1 TGRPTGRTLR
11 PQATSLCRR
20 RRSRSASRHSQ
31 GRSGR
36 PRAPGLRAH
45 TRTSPTSTRSTRAAT
60 SPLGKSLSS
69 SRARCGRPSSRC
81 ASRSREE
88 TKGAVQQQPP
98 GINRI
103 DLQQH
108 DISAPG
114 REVIQNVVTIST
126 EAPPIR
132 HKHPGGEEIIYV
144 LEGSLEYTVEGQEP
158 TTVNAGEVF
167 FVPADTVH
175 AVRNVGTPDAS

>member
-1 TGRPTGRTLR
+1 MDI
-11 PQATSLCRR
+11 
-20 RRSRSASRHSQ
+20 H
-31 GRSGR
+31 
-36 PRAPGLRAH
+36 RAER
-45 TRTSPTSTRSTRAAT
+45 
-60 SPLGKSLSS
+60 
-69 SRARCGRPSSRC
+69 
-81 ASRSREE
+81 
-88 TKGAVQQQPP
+88 QPP
-98 GINRI
+98 GISRV

-126 EAPPIR
+126 EAPAIR

-144 LEGSLEYTVEGQEP
+144 LEGSLEYTVDGQEP

-175 AVRNVGTPDAS
+175 AVRNIGTGDASELATYVVEKDKPLLVAADEAPYERTWGDVLVESYLEE